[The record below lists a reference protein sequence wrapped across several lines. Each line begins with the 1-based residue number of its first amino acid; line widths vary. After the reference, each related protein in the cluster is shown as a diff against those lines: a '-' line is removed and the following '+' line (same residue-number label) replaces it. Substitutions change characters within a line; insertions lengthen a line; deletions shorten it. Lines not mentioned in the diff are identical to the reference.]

1 MIQPFSLGTSI
12 TRIDGG
18 SIATGTIDG
27 SDAILSGSLTADR
40 INASSI
46 QASTVFIP
54 AVANGLNSGVGGTWI
69 DGGAIRTG
77 TVDTNRLNASTI
89 VTAINGQA
97 TTISGS
103 KITTGTITVGHL
115 TADTLTAGKIKASLL
130 DVNGMIQ
137 IVNGGSIT
145 KLTGGGIATGTID
158 ATKLVLK
165 PGGMG
170 TINVDPM
177 LQDPS
182 IWGYEGWAFSFQ
194 TVSDAPVGTRVIR
207 SFENYNGSYPQDK
220 TNYPIDRNKR
230 YRVRFWA
237 RSVGSPGMLYFCL
250 RQYKADGV
258 TVCDAN
264 GGRSPYQPN
273 PAIVPTS
280 WTEYSYEW
288 NSSHWQPDMKF
299 VRMDWLLNYNS
310 GATYMEICY
319 PRFEEMVNA
328 ELIVDGAITA
338 NTIRTGEFYSQGTG
352 GTYGSFNPA
361 TGIATGFKLA
371 HTPFNANNVWG
382 RSQSVQAEFG
392 SNVLVHGYPLG
403 PALGIPLSAL
413 DFPPLDQLSGTS
425 RVFYRGNIDTA
436 TRGGAPNI
444 ACLTV
449 TRDRWD
455 TTNKIMRFTFKLQP
469 SALSD
474 NLDGLRYAKVAITR
488 NNVAVKCSAKC
499 SMTVNATAKT
509 VTRNDGGSFVADGFV
524 AGDIPLFT
532 GFTNTTNNNVGY
544 LTCAGVTASTITL
557 NAGTTGLVNETATAA
572 QVATYDGPTSTDL
585 GTFYVPLKDRL
596 YAHATDSDPSNAVYI
611 TWTESDAGVSTGVPA
626 LAVTLYNAYG
636 ASATYY
642 YVSRTVSYGDGIAL
656 FSSGSSLPPGVYG
669 YVPPG
674 GGGGGSGGAGGGC
687 TPAGTPFETA
697 QGVVPVET
705 VQVGDLA
712 LAYDENTLKP
722 HYARVTRVFVHENR
736 QLYSVQTDRGELICS
751 HDHRL
756 ALVTD
761 VHSVKYPPARELE
774 AGDLIYYRLP
784 SGVVVTALVTKVTP
798 LDRFETVYHCTLE
811 SGHVYVA
818 GGFLAHNIMKIID
831 RDRD

>member
-1 MIQPFSLGTSI
+1 MIGQAALLQSPGQLVVIQPFSLGTSI

-103 KITTGTITVGHL
+103 KITTGTITVGHM
-115 TADTLTAGKIKASLL
+115 TADSLTAGKIKASLL
-130 DVNGMIQ
+130 DVDGMITV
-137 IVNGGSIT
+137 VNGGSVT
-145 KLTGGGIATGTID
+145 KISGTGIATTSITTNHI
-158 ATKLVLK
+158 ATAGLSADVIKT
-165 PGGMG
+165 G
-170 TINVDPM
+170 
-177 LQDPS
+177 S
-182 IWGYEGWAFSFQ
+182 I
-194 TVSDAPVGTRVIR
+194 T
-207 SFENYNGSYPQDK
+207 
-220 TNYPIDRNKR
+220 
-230 YRVRFWA
+230 
-237 RSVGSPGMLYFCL
+237 
-250 RQYKADGV
+250 
-258 TVCDAN
+258 
-264 GGRSPYQPN
+264 
-273 PAIVPTS
+273 
-280 WTEYSYEW
+280 
-288 NSSHWQPDMKF
+288 
-299 VRMDWLLNYNS
+299 
-310 GATYMEICY
+310 
-319 PRFEEMVNA
+319 
-328 ELIVDGAITA
+328 
-338 NTIRTGEFYSQGTG
+338 SQGTG
-352 GTYGSFNPA
+352 GVYQSYNYINDTAF
-361 TGIATGFKLA
+361 GFKLA
-371 HTPFNANNVWG
+371 HAPFNALNKWN
-382 RSQSVQAEFG
+382 RTQSVQAEFG
-392 SNVLVHGYPLG
+392 STVLVHGYPLG

-413 DFPPLDQLSGTS
+413 DFPPLDQLSSTS

-544 LTCAGVTASTITL
+544 WKCAGVTASTITL

-572 QVATYDGPTSTDL
+572 QVAIYDGPTSTDL

-642 YVSRTVSYGDGIAL
+642 YVSRTASYGDGIAL

-674 GGGGGSGGAGGGC
+674 GDGGGSGGAGGGC

-736 QLYSVQTDRGELICS
+736 QLYSIQTDRGELICS

-756 ALVTD
+756 ALVAD
-761 VHSVKYPPARELE
+761 VHSVEYPPARELE

-818 GGFLAHNIMKIID
+818 GGFLAHNMIKLGGF
-831 RDRD
+831 